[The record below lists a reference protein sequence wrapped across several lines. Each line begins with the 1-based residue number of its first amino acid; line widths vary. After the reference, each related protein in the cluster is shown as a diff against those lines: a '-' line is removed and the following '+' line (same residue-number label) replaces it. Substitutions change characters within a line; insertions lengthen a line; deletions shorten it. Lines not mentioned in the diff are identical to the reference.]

1 MDGTPH
7 ISKIELNNGEL
18 ISLDLGGILALV
30 GPNNAGKTYFLKS
43 VRSHLHAEEVE
54 EVSPDSGAIKSLQL
68 SWKGSSETIIRT
80 LRERT
85 RQSFRKTGD
94 RFVPDNKI
102 RYSSGGVIGEDSY
115 EQQVN
120 NNSYLGAFT
129 DLFLEFDDALGRIQ
143 ETELQKQINPNV
155 NNKPSLTQLAR
166 ENPSEDKKIK
176 HYFRRIFHKELSYYD
191 QGYGQVGFLL
201 APELQGGPGL
211 GSAIDKR
218 TQDYMKTSQKIWL
231 QGLGMRSVLGLL
243 LRIFAGGKEII
254 IIDEPEAFLHP
265 PQASALGDVLAEIAA
280 DGGKQIILA
289 THDRN
294 ILNGLT
300 KSPRRNVAIQR
311 INRQD
316 NKTTIRSIS
325 ATTLDDVR
333 DRSLIRYSPLLDSLF
348 SQVTILVENEK
359 DAFFY
364 SESIN
369 FLIESNGG
377 DYQNF
382 TVDDIL
388 FVSTSGKGGLART
401 AELITSLH
409 STAIIACDFDLLVN
423 PQQFEDVLKG
433 VCKDPDKIEGIKK
446 NYFSLMSLV
455 FDEADMKQ
463 QDREKQ
469 FKPFKNSGIRSE
481 FLDFNENSK
490 ELLSDLD
497 ALGICLNHLG
507 ELEDF
512 KSELTSR
519 KTKTEWVNRALHD
532 NVHQGE
538 EAQLFA
544 KRVLSSV
551 FGAHLHAL

>member
-1 MDGTPH
+1 MVGTPY
-7 ISKIELNNGEL
+7 ISKIELKDGKSIPL
-18 ISLDLGGILALV
+18 GLGGILALV
-30 GPNNAGKTYFLKS
+30 GPNNAGKTFFLKS
-43 VRSHLHAEEVE
+43 LRSHLHSAEVE
-54 EVSPDSGAIKSLQL
+54 EVSPGNGIIKSIQL
-68 SWKGSSETIIRT
+68 VWQGSNEAIIQT

-85 RQSFRKTGD
+85 EQNFRQVGNSFQ
-94 RFVPDNKI
+94 PNNKI
-102 RYSSGGVIGEDSY
+102 KYSGGSIIGENSY
-115 EQQVN
+115 RQQVG
-120 NNSYLGAFT
+120 NNSYLGKFT
-129 DLFLEFDDALGRIQ
+129 DLFLEFDDALGRIH
-143 ETELQKQINPNV
+143 ETDLQKQISPATHTE
-155 NNKPSLTQLAR
+155 PSLVQLAR
-166 ENPSEDKKIK
+166 ENPAEDEKIK
-176 HYFRRIFHKELSYYD
+176 HYFYRIFHKELSYYD
-191 QGYGQVGFLL
+191 LGHGQVGFLL
-201 APELQGGPGL
+201 APALQNGPSM

-300 KSPRRNVAIQR
+300 KSSRRNVSIQR
-311 INRQD
+311 VARQD
-316 NKTTIRSIS
+316 NETAIRSIS

-364 SESIN
+364 SESIGY
-369 FLIESNGG
+369 LIESRGG

-388 FVSTSGKGGLART
+388 FLSTSGKGGLART
-401 AELITSLH
+401 AELLTSLH
-409 STAIIACDFDLLVN
+409 SSAIVACDFDLLVN
-423 PQQFEDVLKG
+423 PQQFEDVLEG
-433 VCKDPDKIEGIKK
+433 ICKDPDKLHSTKEK
-446 NYFSLMSLV
+446 YHSLV
-455 FDEADMKQ
+455 SLIFAESDTEQKH
-463 QDREKQ
+463 REDK
-469 FKPFKNSGIRSE
+469 FKHFKNSGIKSD
-481 FLDFNENSK
+481 FSDFNDKFK
-490 ELLSDLD
+490 ELLIDLD

-512 KSELTSR
+512 KPELTGK
-519 KTKTEWVNRALHD
+519 KTKTEWVNRALRD

-544 KRVLSSV
+544 KRILSSV
-551 FGAHLHAL
+551 FDTQLHVL